1 MKQLKVIFAT
11 VAILVS
17 ALVSA
22 DATLTYED
30 KVLSRIAPVGS
41 VCTGSDCGGAPV
53 VAGPR
58 SGEEIYN
65 GACGAC
71 HGVGILGAPKNG
83 DKGAWDARLAKGLDQ
98 TWQNAINGINAMP
111 AMGNC
116 ASCDNDDILSA
127 IKYMA
132 GI

>member
-1 MKQLKVIFAT
+1 MKQLRVFFVS
-11 VAILVS
+11 VALLV
-17 ALVSA
+17 AAVVNA
-22 DATLTYED
+22 DVTLTYAD
-30 KVLSRIAPVGS
+30 KVRDRIAPVGD
-41 VCTGSDCGGAPV
+41 VCVGADCGGAPV

-71 HGVGILGAPKNG
+71 HGVGVLGAPKNG
-83 DKGAWDARLAKGLDQ
+83 DKSAWDARLAKGLDQ

-116 ASCDNDDILSA
+116 SSCDNDDILSA

-132 GI
+132 GL